1 MQINILSVMQN
12 WRKKQV
18 ENNKEQIEYDLQKRK
33 GRLGQ
38 IQIYVMKFL
47 RIFWYEKGWKVILF
61 SVIVSGILAY
71 VLREKIYVERE
82 YTRTAL
88 FAMVCAM
95 LWVGIFNSIQNVCR
109 EREII
114 KREHRTGLHIS
125 AYVTAHVI
133 FQAGICVIQ
142 AALMLLI
149 YSITMEFPSKG
160 AVTGNFYLDMF
171 ICFFLIL
178 FSADMLGL
186 AISSVVRNTTIAMTV
201 LPFVLIVQLIF
212 GGVIFTLHGSVKK
225 LSDFTLSKWD
235 QQALM
240 VEADMNNIPS
250 RILQTQIKKFK
261 KVKPDW
267 AELMD
272 EIPDEMIEK
281 LSSEMTYD
289 KKLELKAEPVID
301 VWEKLLLFSVVFMGI
316 SVLSLEFIDKDK
328 R

>member
-1 MQINILSVMQN
+1 MEDK
-12 WRKKQV
+12 RKT
-18 ENNKEQIEYDLQKRK
+18 EIEYDLQKRK

-38 IQIYVMKFL
+38 LQIYVAKFY

-61 SVIVSGILAY
+61 SVVISGILAY
-71 VLREKIYVERE
+71 VLGDKIYKERE
-82 YTRTAL
+82 YTKTAL

-125 AYVTAHVI
+125 AYVAAHVI

-149 YSITMEFPSKG
+149 YSVTMEFPSRG

-171 ICFFLIL
+171 ICFFLII

-186 AISSVVRNTTIAMTV
+186 AISSLVRNTTVAMTV
-201 LPFVLIVQLIF
+201 LPFVLIIQLIF
-212 GGVIFTLHGSVKK
+212 GGVVFSLNGSVKK
-225 LSDFTLSKWD
+225 VSDFTLSKWD

-250 RILQTQIKKFK
+250 TILEKQIKKFK
-261 KVKPDW
+261 KIKPEW
-267 AELMD
+267 TETLNMIPEGIIENLASEL
-272 EIPDEMIEK
+272 
-281 LSSEMTYD
+281 TYD
-289 KKLELKAEPVID
+289 RKMEVKAEPVVD
-301 VWEKLLLFSVVFMGI
+301 VWQKLLLFSAVFIGI
-316 SVLSLEFIDKDK
+316 SVISLEFIDKDK

>member
-1 MQINILSVMQN
+1 
-12 WRKKQV
+12 
-18 ENNKEQIEYDLQKRK
+18 
-33 GRLGQ
+33 
-38 IQIYVMKFL
+38 
-47 RIFWYEKGWKVILF
+47 
-61 SVIVSGILAY
+61 
-71 VLREKIYVERE
+71 
-82 YTRTAL
+82 
-88 FAMVCAM
+88 
-95 LWVGIFNSIQNVCR
+95 
-109 EREII
+109 
-114 KREHRTGLHIS
+114 
-125 AYVTAHVI
+125 
-133 FQAGICVIQ
+133 
-142 AALMLLI
+142 MLLI

-240 VEADMNNIPS
+240 IEADMNNIPS